1 MQDKE
6 LEKILQEKADQ
17 IKIRSFNEVWQDIKS
32 EIEGEKVVP
41 TKPKKLGWKKWISL
55 SMASCATIVALIL
68 TPILLTNYKPN
79 PEELFYTDELS
90 KQEVSVEDMFEG
102 LSDAGINYADLS
114 NYTIYETLLYLTE
127 DNVTKGAEIKLISE
141 NNIPFLAEM
150 KIYAKDVELNL
161 ELEKDYDTSCK
172 VNSAD
177 VYYKFKQEINGL
189 YYYSIYAVYN
199 NVQYVMEYTGFSDNI
214 TEFFDS
220 FFA

>member
-17 IKIRSFNEVWQDIKS
+17 TKIRSFEEVWQDIKY
-32 EIEGEKVVP
+32 EIETEKVVP
-41 TKPKKLGWKKWISL
+41 TKPKKLGWKKWLSL
-55 SMASCATIVALIL
+55 SMASCAIIVALIL

-79 PEELFYTDELS
+79 PEELFYIDELN
-90 KQEVSVEDMFEG
+90 KYEVGVEDMFKG
-102 LSDAGINYADLS
+102 LSNADINHVDLS
-114 NYTIYETLLYLTE
+114 AYTIYDCVLYLTE
-127 DNVTKGAEIKLISE
+127 DNVTKGAEIKLYSE

-161 ELEKDYDTSCK
+161 ALEKDYDTTYK
-172 VNSAD
+172 TNSLNA
-177 VYYKFKQEINGL
+177 YYKLKKVDEEYI
-189 YYYSIYAVYN
+189 YDIYAVYN